1 MPRLVG
7 MEAASGEIGY
17 WGKMDSTIEW
27 CEPNYAMVPWIAEFW
42 WVSFC
47 VSHHTFFIC
56 FLFFSF
62 FFIKTPASRT
72 PLTSWVVTFDMASL
86 CAGIQQ
92 VRC

>member
-47 VSHHTFFIC
+47 VSHHTLFVFCFFPFFYKNAGQSHAAN
-56 FLFFSF
+56 FLGFHF
-62 FFIKTPASRT
+62 
-72 PLTSWVVTFDMASL
+72 
-86 CAGIQQ
+86 
-92 VRC
+92 